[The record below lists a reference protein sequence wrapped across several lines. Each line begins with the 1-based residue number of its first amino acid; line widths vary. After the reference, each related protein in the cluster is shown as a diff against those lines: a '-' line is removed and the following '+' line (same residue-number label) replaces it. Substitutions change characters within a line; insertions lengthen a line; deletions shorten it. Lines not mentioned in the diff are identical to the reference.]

1 MTDMSPKTVA
11 RVLGHALLVAL
22 DTASRDVLAREIMDC
37 KIQPEDPYVT
47 NTDCL
52 VDVLIQESST
62 CSSELLA
69 GLAHLYVF
77 GLICICEY
85 V

>member
-1 MTDMSPKTVA
+1 M
-11 RVLGHALLVAL
+11 
-22 DTASRDVLAREIMDC
+22 EC
-37 KIQPEDPYVT
+37 KMQPEGPYVT
-47 NTDCL
+47 NVDWL

-62 CSSELLA
+62 CSPELLA

-77 GLICICEY
+77 GLIRICEY